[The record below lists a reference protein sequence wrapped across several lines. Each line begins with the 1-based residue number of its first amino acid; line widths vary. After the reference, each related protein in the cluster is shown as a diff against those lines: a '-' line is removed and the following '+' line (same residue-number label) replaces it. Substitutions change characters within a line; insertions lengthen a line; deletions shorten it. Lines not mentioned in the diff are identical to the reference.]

1 MAFSI
6 RVPEPHLVAIQ
17 QLFHRGTTWLS
28 LRFAPSLP
36 RHGPIMKH
44 VRSTIEELRRYISTC
59 EAHNELQEV
68 DTLLALALE
77 EIRRKLTAAQR
88 KEPPSLRE

>member
-1 MAFSI
+1 
-6 RVPEPHLVAIQ
+6 
-17 QLFHRGTTWLS
+17 
-28 LRFAPSLP
+28 
-36 RHGPIMKH
+36 MKH